1 MVDFPPR
8 AVNSTPG
15 NVRIDPFDRRFTMT
29 SKTKTRKPAPK
40 AADSRSGDLFAN
52 AGGEPPRP
60 PSSDSAPPQRAP
72 EGPSL
77 SEFASRAY
85 LAYAMSVVKGRAL
98 PSVEDGQK
106 PVQRRILFT
115 MREMGNRSDTPHKKS
130 ARIVGD
136 VIGKYHPHGDV
147 AVYEAA
153 VRMAQ
158 DFTLRY
164 PLIDG
169 QGNFG
174 SRDGDSP
181 AAYRYTEVRL
191 TLFAEHVLL
200 SELDR
205 GTVDFVDNYD
215 GSMREPKLLP
225 ARLPM
230 MLLNGASG
238 IAVGM
243 ATEIP
248 PHNLKEV
255 AEACAQTLENE
266 EGAKP
271 VIRQIKGPDFPGG
284 GQIISS
290 RDEIRRAYETG
301 RGSIRV
307 RARWGVEKLA
317 RGQYRVAVTQ
327 LPPNTSTARV
337 LAEIDELV
345 NPKPKTGKKSLT
357 PDQASL
363 KTAALALLETAR
375 DDSDS
380 EHPVRIVLDPRTS
393 KVESEELMA
402 FLLAHTSMEA
412 NVAMNL
418 VAIGTDGRP
427 RQMGLAEVI
436 GEWAGFRLVVLERR
450 LRHRFDE
457 VADRVHI
464 LEGRMIAFLS
474 IDRVIKVIRN
484 SDEPKPDL
492 MKSFELSERQAED
505 ILEIRLRQL
514 ARLEGIKIERELAE
528 LKKESGSLKKLLAA
542 PGERRKLAA
551 AEVREDAQRF
561 GDARRTFIE
570 EAERITVADV
580 QAVVDEPATVILS
593 RNGFLRTRSG
603 HGIDRAALTWKE
615 GDGPLAIVE
624 TRTVHPI
631 VLFGGNGRVFNV
643 RSAEIPG
650 GKGDGVPASSLA
662 ETGGTP
668 IVGMISAV
676 SETPVLMGTTGG
688 NALRARVES
697 FVTRQRAGKSFVSV
711 GEGETLLAPTI
722 LAADAKEVGALSR
735 DGRLLVF
742 PLEEVNEL
750 PSGGKGVMA
759 MKLHEGEPMLGIQ
772 VADRGLRIAAFGRG
786 DKRTTLNVKA
796 SDLGHYRGARARTGR
811 VLQGS
816 FKRVEGF
823 ED

>member
-1 MVDFPPR
+1 MS
-8 AVNSTPG
+8 AV
-15 NVRIDPFDRRFTMT
+15 
-29 SKTKTRKPAPK
+29 KTKTRKKGAEGL
-40 AADSRSGDLFAN
+40 SGDLFSQPPPPPPAQ
-52 AGGEPPRP
+52 GGE
-60 PSSDSAPPQRAP
+60 PPQRAP

-115 MREMGNRSDTPHKKS
+115 MREMGNRADSPHKKS
-130 ARIVGD
+130 ARVVGD

-191 TLFAEHVLL
+191 TPFAEHVLL

-205 GTVDFVDNYD
+205 GTVDFIDNYN
-215 GSMREPKLLP
+215 GEFQEPKLLP
-225 ARLPM
+225 ARLPV

-255 AEACAQTLENE
+255 AEAGALTLEA
-266 EGAKP
+266 GDDAKP
-271 VIRQIKGPDFPGG
+271 VVRGIKGPDFPGG

-290 RDEIRRAYETG
+290 REEIKRAYETG

-307 RARWGVEKLA
+307 RARWSVEKLA

-327 LPPNTSTARV
+327 LPPNTSAARV

-345 NPKPKTGKKSLT
+345 NPKPKAGKKSLT
-357 PDQASL
+357 PEQASL
-363 KTAALALLETAR
+363 KTATLALLETAR
-375 DDSDS
+375 DDSDG

-393 KVESEELMA
+393 KVECDELMA

-418 VAIGTDGRP
+418 VAIGTDARP
-427 RQMGLAEVI
+427 RQMGLAEMI
-436 GEWAGFRLVVLERR
+436 SQWAAFRLGVLERR

-457 VADRVHI
+457 VAERMHI

-474 IDRVIKVIRN
+474 IDKVIKVIRN
-484 SDEPKPDL
+484 SDEPKRDL

-514 ARLEGIKIERELAE
+514 AKLEGIRIERELAE
-528 LKKESGSLKKLLAA
+528 LRKESASLKKLLASPA
-542 PGERRKLAA
+542 ERRKLAA
-551 AEVREDAQRF
+551 KEVREDAERF
-561 GDARRTFIE
+561 GDARRTVIE
-570 EAERITVADV
+570 EAERITVSMV
-580 QAVVDEPATVILS
+580 EAVADEPVTVILS
-593 RNGFLRTRSG
+593 RNGFLRTRQG

-615 GDGPLAIVE
+615 GDAELAIRE
-624 TRTVHPI
+624 TRTILPI
-631 VLFGGNGRVFNV
+631 VLFGANGRVFNV
-643 RSAEIPG
+643 RAADIPG
-650 GKGDGVPASSLA
+650 GKGDGVPVTSLA
-662 ETGGTP
+662 ETQGTP
-668 IVGMISAV
+668 IVGMLAGPA
-676 SETPVLMGTTGG
+676 ETAVLMGTSGG
-688 NALRARVES
+688 NALRARLQN
-697 FVTRQRAGKSFVSV
+697 FVTRQRAGKQFVAID
-711 GEGETLLAPTI
+711 EGEQLLEPAVLPP
-722 LAADAKEVGALSR
+722 DAKEVAALSAE
-735 DGRLLVF
+735 GRLLVF
-742 PLEEVNEL
+742 ALEEVKEL
-750 PSGGKGVMA
+750 SGGGKGVMA
-759 MKLHEGEPMLGIQ
+759 MKLHDGEALL
-772 VADRGLRIAAFGRG
+772 GLRPADGGVKIAAIGRG
-786 DKRTTLNVKA
+786 DKRTTLDVTAKA
-796 SDLGHYRGARARTGR
+796 LDHYRGARARTGR

-816 FKRVEGF
+816 FKRIEGF
-823 ED
+823 E

>member
-1 MVDFPPR
+1 MSAARVKAR
-8 AVNSTPG
+8 
-15 NVRIDPFDRRFTMT
+15 
-29 SKTKTRKPAPK
+29 K
-40 AADSRSGDLFAN
+40 AAKGADRSGDLFAPS
-52 AGGEPPRP
+52 AGGEPPRA
-60 PSSDSAPPQRAP
+60 PSSPSPPA
-72 EGPSL
+72 GPLDGPTL

-191 TLFAEHVLL
+191 TPFAEHVLL

-205 GTVDFVDNYD
+205 GTVDFADNYD
-215 GSMREPKLLP
+215 GSMREPTLLP
-225 ARLPM
+225 ARLPV

-248 PHNLKEV
+248 PHNLREV
-255 AEACAQTLENE
+255 AEACAQTLEAMDGE
-266 EGAKP
+266 DGPRPRAGGGP
-271 VIRQIKGPDFPGG
+271 ISRIKGPDFPGG

-290 RDEIRRAYETG
+290 REEIKRAYETG
-301 RGSIRV
+301 RGSVRV
-307 RARWGVEKLA
+307 RARWSVEKLA

-327 LPPNTSTARV
+327 LPPNTSAARV
-337 LAEIDELV
+337 LAEIEELT
-345 NPKPKTGKKSLT
+345 NPKAKSGKKSLST
-357 PDQASL
+357 DQSSL
-363 KTAALALLETAR
+363 KAAALGMLETAR
-375 DDSDS
+375 DDSDG
-380 EHPVRIVLDPRTS
+380 EHPVRLVFEPRTS
-393 KVESEELMA
+393 KVDAEELMA

-412 NVAMNL
+412 NVALNM
-418 VAIGTDGRP
+418 VAIGTDARP

-450 LRHRFDE
+450 LRYRADE
-457 VADRVHI
+457 VADRTHI
-464 LEGRMIAFLS
+464 LEGRMLAFLS
-474 IDRVIKVIRN
+474 IDKVIKVIRN
-484 SDEPKPDL
+484 ADEPKPEL
-492 MKSFELSERQAED
+492 MKSFALSERQAED

-514 ARLEGIKIERELAE
+514 ARLEGIRIERELAE
-528 LKKESGSLKKLLAA
+528 LKKEASGLKRLLGSPAERRALAA
-542 PGERRKLAA
+542 R
-551 AEVREDAQRF
+551 EVREDAARF

-570 EAERITVADV
+570 EAERITVSMV
-580 QAVVDEPATVILS
+580 ETLTDEPVTVILS
-593 RNGFLRTRSG
+593 RNGFLRARQG
-603 HGIDRAALTWKE
+603 HGIDRSALNWKE
-615 GDGPLAIVE
+615 GDGPLAIRE

-631 VLFGGNGRVFNV
+631 VLLGANGRVFNV
-643 RSAEIPG
+643 RATEIPG

-662 ETGGTP
+662 DTQGSP
-668 IVGMISAV
+668 IVGMVAAPADVAV
-676 SETPVLMGTTGG
+676 LLATRAG
-688 NALRARVES
+688 NALRAKVEN
-697 FVTRQRAGKSFVSV
+697 FITRQRAGKQFMSV
-711 GEGETLLAPTI
+711 GEGDALLAPVLIPAGAT
-722 LAADAKEVGALSR
+722 EVAALSR
-735 DGRLLVF
+735 DARMLVF
-742 PLEEVNEL
+742 PLEEINEL

-759 MKLHEGEPMLGIQ
+759 MRLHEGEPMLGLQ
-772 VADRGLRIAAFGRG
+772 PVGETLRIVGVGRG
-786 DKRTTLNVKA
+786 QRVATLVLKA
-796 SDLGHYRGARARTGR
+796 GELAHYRGSRARTGR
-811 VLQGS
+811 LLQGS
-816 FKRVEGF
+816 LKRIEGF
-823 ED
+823 EED